1 MNQHRTSIQRRNSA
15 VSLLLGSNW
24 KQNFWLWG
32 LPLVFFLGAFAL
44 ALISLHAD
52 EAVATGKLSLP
63 RWAISGGAG
72 EVQTVLSVVAGAS
85 ISVLTLV
92 FSSALVVLT
101 LAASQFGSFLLHD
114 FMRMRISRLTLS
126 MFVAT
131 FVYTLLI
138 LTRVDSGSSSDFVP
152 AISAKVAVLMT
163 FISVALLIGFIYGIS
178 VAVQAQQV
186 AALVAGGLRRAIA
199 ERERDNAAA
208 GSAGTLGDPVP
219 AALIEAT
226 QRLDTEGAPVI
237 ASRSGYLQ
245 AVNFQRLVH
254 AAAHADGVVRLAYR
268 PGQFVLEGST
278 LATVWPPELADA
290 TFADEVR
297 AAHMSGTQRTLH
309 QDLEF
314 AIDKLVQIAL
324 LALSSA
330 INNTFNALIC
340 IDWLADG
347 LRAIAVYPSDWPVYH
362 DAGGVIRIVTH
373 PLPFAD
379 IIAAAFSKIRYAS
392 GGNPT
397 VIIHLVRTIATLAPF
412 LTQPEQREA
421 LATQA
426 DDAIETALNVLTLE
440 SDRSAVLN
448 YYDQAYKAL
457 GRPSHQ
463 EHTARSAFVPTP
475 QP

>member
-1 MNQHRTSIQRRNSA
+1 MNQHRTSIQRRNST
-15 VSLLLGSNW
+15 VTLLLGSNW

-44 ALISLHAD
+44 ALITLQAD
-52 EAVATGKLSLP
+52 AAVAAGKLSLP
-63 RWAISGGAG
+63 RWAISGGTG

-138 LTRVDSGSSSDFVP
+138 LTRVGGGSSNSFVP

-178 VAVQAQQV
+178 ISVQAQQV

-199 ERERDNAAA
+199 ERQRANAAE
-208 GSAGTLGDPVP
+208 GGAGTLGDPVP

-226 QRLDTEGAPVI
+226 QRLDSDGAPVI

-278 LATVWPPELADA
+278 LATVWPAELADA
-290 TFADEVR
+290 AFAGEVR
-297 AAHMSGTQRTLH
+297 AAHISGTQRTLQ

-347 LRAIAVYPSDWPVYH
+347 LRMLAEYPCDWLVYH
-362 DAGGVIRIVTH
+362 DAKGVIRIITR
-373 PLPFAD
+373 PLPLPA
-379 IIAAAFSKIRYAS
+379 IIVAAFSRIRYAS

-397 VIIHLVRTIATLAPF
+397 VVIHLVRTIAALAPF
-412 LTQPEQREA
+412 LTRPEQREA
-421 LATQA
+421 LAAQA
-426 DDAIETALNVLTLE
+426 DDAMETALNTLTLE
-440 SDRSAVLN
+440 SDRSVVLR
-448 YYDQAYKAL
+448 YYDQACKAL
-457 GRPSHQ
+457 GKPGHQ
-463 EHTARSAFVPTP
+463 AHTTRSAITPTAMP
-475 QP
+475 

>member
-1 MNQHRTSIQRRNSA
+1 MNKHRTSIQRRNST

-32 LPLVFFLGAFAL
+32 LPLVFFLGAFVL
-44 ALISLHAD
+44 ALTTLRAD
-52 EAVATGKLSLP
+52 AAVAAGKLSLP
-63 RWAISGGAG
+63 GWAISGGTG

-138 LTRVDSGSSSDFVP
+138 LTRVGGGSSNSFVP

-178 VAVQAQQV
+178 ISVQAQQV

-199 ERERDNAAA
+199 ERQRANAAE
-208 GSAGTLGDPVP
+208 GGAGTPGDPVP

-226 QRLDTEGAPVI
+226 QRLDSDGAPVI
-237 ASRSGYLQ
+237 ASSSGYLQ

-254 AAAHADGVVRLAYR
+254 AAAHADGVVRLSYR

-278 LATVWPPELADA
+278 LATVWPAELADA
-290 TFADEVR
+290 AFAGEVR
-297 AAHMSGTQRTLH
+297 AAHISGTQRTLQ

-347 LRAIAVYPSDWPVYH
+347 LRALAEYPCDWLVYH
-362 DAGGVIRIVTH
+362 DAKGVIRIITR
-373 PLPFAD
+373 PLPLPA
-379 IIAAAFSKIRYAS
+379 IIVAAFSRIRYAS

-397 VIIHLVRTIATLAPF
+397 VVIHLVRTIAALAPF
-412 LTQPEQREA
+412 LTRPEQREA
-421 LATQA
+421 LAAQA
-426 DDAIETALNVLTLE
+426 DDAMETALNTLTLE
-440 SDRSAVLN
+440 SDRSAVLR
-448 YYDQAYKAL
+448 YYDQACTAL
-457 GRPSHQ
+457 GKPGHQ
-463 EHTARSAFVPTP
+463 AHTTRSAITPTAMP
-475 QP
+475 